1 MARIAMANPDLLD
14 QSPAGGRAVQ
24 QHSNRNKA
32 GVQIHPQYGLSGNIT
47 CNVFER
53 LHAPTHLQVF
63 CKEVRIEGVDGGL
76 GGWRGVGGVWGG
88 MGVRRKKQQQG

>member
-1 MARIAMANPDLLD
+1 MANPDLLD

-63 CKEVRIEGVDGGL
+63 CKEVGIEGVDGGL
-76 GGWRGVGGVWGG
+76 GGWRGGGGWAADG
-88 MGVRRKKQQQG
+88 KKPSKVS